1 MTNAVH
7 EIELK
12 LCLTPEFLANF
23 SQHFSAFNNNFHE
36 EIQLISTYFDRADL
50 ALSQQKAIVRT
61 RESRQNGESQFSQT
75 VKLKGTVSGGVHNHP
90 EINTPLENNALN
102 FQKFAE
108 NSSLALPSILHAG
121 EEKHFQPLFCT
132 NFQRKTWLVPFND
145 SEIEVALDV
154 GSVRAGNQT
163 TPLAEL
169 ECELKQGDPLDLIA
183 FVFQH
188 IEENGAVLC
197 GINKAKRG
205 YALAL
210 GQTPAPV
217 DFDALWQRFMANAHT
232 PQEKMAALLPLE
244 QQLIDQTLN
253 LGLTNFSQNI
263 TALRQVIMAFMAL
276 YQNELN
282 ARLAYVHAFDSLP
295 EKVRV
300 KFPASTLED
309 FLYSQQNAYEFVLA
323 LAQALA
329 QTNDSQAVAQSL
341 WQWLYHNVE
350 LKRMLVKTLLHL
362 AQS

>member
-1 MTNAVH
+1 MTNATH

-12 LCLTPEFLANF
+12 LCLTPEFFADF
-23 SQHFSAFNNNFHE
+23 SQPFATFNDNFQDE
-36 EIQLISTYFDRADL
+36 QQLISTYFDRADL

-61 RESRQNGESQFSQT
+61 RENRKNGKSQFSQT
-75 VKLKGTVSGGVHNHP
+75 VKLKGVVTGGMHNHP
-90 EINTPLENNALN
+90 EINTPLANNALN

-108 NSSLALPSILHAG
+108 NSSLALPSILQAG
-121 EEKHFQPLFCT
+121 EESQFKPLFIT
-132 NFQRKTWLVPFND
+132 DFQRKTWLVPFND

-154 GSVRAGNQT
+154 GCVRAGKQT

-169 ECELKQGDPLDLIA
+169 EFELIQGDPLDLIA

-188 IEENGAVLC
+188 ITQNGAVLC

-232 PQEKMAALLPLE
+232 PQEQIAALLPLE

-253 LGLTNFSQNI
+253 LGLANFSQNI

-282 ARLAYVHAFDSLP
+282 ARLAYVQAFERLP
-295 EKVRV
+295 ETVRM
-300 KFPASTLED
+300 KLPSSTLED
-309 FLYSQQNAYEFVLA
+309 FLYAQQNAYGFALS
-323 LAQALA
+323 LAQALTE
-329 QTNDSQAVAQSL
+329 TNDSQAVAQSL

-350 LKRMLVKTLLHL
+350 LKRMLVKTLLNL